1 VQQLT
6 VVHGNSRKSTSRI
19 AEFLFLTLLAC
30 PGLTF
35 AQAVSGN
42 ISGTVDDA
50 SGAAVPNA
58 TITITDLDR
67 GAVFHTQS
75 AADGNY
81 SQTHLLAGHYS
92 VKVESVGFG
101 AYTANA
107 DVQVDAT
114 THLDPQLSPANVK
127 TSVVVTDATPL
138 LTTDRAEISTTL
150 TGRQIQQLPVLDRNV
165 TNLLLLIP
173 GTQLNSWQHAV
184 SENPQGGIQA
194 NVNGQFFTAN
204 GFLLDGTENQ
214 SAILGIA
221 VINPDIDS
229 LQDEKVS
236 TSNYEAEFGSASG
249 ALIQATT
256 KSGTNQLHGS
266 AFEFLRN
273 NIANAEDPFTQQNSP
288 LRWNQFGG
296 SIGGRIIKDKL
307 FGFFDYQGT
316 RRRTGGSVLTTVPTT
331 AERSGDLSAMLGD
344 YMCADGST
352 SAAPCANPAL
362 VRTTEGLTAQAR
374 GGMVFDPNTGD
385 ASGANRQV
393 YSSNGQ
399 LNVIPVAAPMGKL
412 LSTLPLPNYG
422 SDIFNNYIS
431 EQSQRF
437 DSDQY
442 NGRVDYNW
450 SDKTHAF
457 GRYTLANFNNYAP
470 AAFGNVAGGPSAF
483 GFSGDSIDRN
493 QSLAVG
499 IDHTFSPTL
508 ITDAR
513 IGFFRYRIRVEPNDV
528 GTTPATDAGLPGLN
542 TGSVETSGMPGFYV
556 QGNGGF
562 DFGYALGV
570 NQCNCPLKETENHF
584 QWVNNWTKITS
595 NHTIKFGV
603 DIRRAQQ
610 QRIPSDS
617 HRSGEITFNSSTT
630 GDSSLD
636 SLASGSVST
645 GAGLASYLLGLPS
658 NFSRYYTGSNYYPG
672 LRETRVFGYIQDSWR
687 ITSKLTFN
695 YGVRW
700 EDYLPQTAA
709 KPGGAGAFDPATG
722 EVLAAGIGSVPSNL
736 GVKAYNLGFL
746 PRIGLAYQA
755 NGKTVVRAGYGE
767 SFNPG
772 GLGAVFG
779 QGADYNPPI
788 VNPQS
793 VSQNNPYTPVFNLLA
808 GPPAPL
814 TPPVSSSGRYL
825 LPNGIGINY
834 FTDPLDSYR
843 IPEVYFYNLTVQHQ
857 FANNFSLEAAYV
869 GNVGRHLFLALNR
882 NQAVPG
888 PGDYDPRRPFYP
900 QYGLTQG
907 LYQYCNCDNSNYNSL
922 QTKLQKQF
930 SHGFDFLLTYTYS
943 KALGDSE
950 GAGGFSDN
958 YNVRA
963 SYGPMSWDRTHTITL
978 EHNLDLPFGVNRHFK
993 MGGSRIADAV
1003 LGGWRL
1009 SGVHTFSSGLPFTP
1023 TVSNAPLLNA
1033 DFNSV
1038 RADVIGSYS
1047 VADQSRNLWFNP
1059 AGFSEPQQP
1068 YRNGTAGRD
1077 SLRGPGLANSNVSLS
1092 KNLLPSERW
1101 ALELRAD
1108 AFNVFNHVNLGLP
1121 NSTIDTSGAG
1131 EITYVQTAMR
1141 QMQFGLHLRF

>member
-1 VQQLT
+1 MSRSRATFTQLFALFIASS
-6 VVHGNSRKSTSRI
+6 VV
-19 AEFLFLTLLAC
+19 LFS
-30 PGLTF
+30 
-35 AQAVSGN
+35 QAVSGN
-42 ISGTVDDA
+42 ISGTVEDA
-50 SGAAVPNA
+50 SGASVPNA

-67 GAVFHTQS
+67 GEVFHTQS
-75 AADGNY
+75 SGDGNY
-81 SQTHLLAGHYS
+81 AQTHLLAGRYQ
-92 VKVESVGFG
+92 VTVESSGFG
-101 AYTANA
+101 KYTATA
-107 DVQVDAT
+107 EVQVDAT
-114 THLDPQLSPANVK
+114 THLDPKLSLTNVQ
-127 TSVVVTDATPL
+127 TNIVVTEATPL
-138 LTTDRAEISTTL
+138 LTTDRAEIATTL
-150 TGRQIQQLPVLDRNV
+150 TGTQIEQLPVFDRNV

-173 GTQLNSWQHAV
+173 GTQLNSWQHAA

-229 LQDEKVS
+229 LQDQKVS

-256 KSGTNQLHGS
+256 KSGTNQLHAS
-266 AFEFLRN
+266 LFEFLRN

-296 SIGGRIIKDKL
+296 SVGGPLKKDKL

-316 RRRTGGSVLTTVPTT
+316 RRRTGGSVLTTVPTA
-331 AERSGDLSAMLGD
+331 AERSGDLSSQLGN
-344 YMCADGST
+344 YICADGSNSPT
-352 SAAPCANPAL
+352 SCANP
-362 VRTTEGLTAQAR
+362 VNVPTTEGGTTQAR
-374 GGMVFDPNTGD
+374 GGMVFNPNRGDPSTG
-385 ASGANRQV
+385 AGRQV
-393 YSSNGQ
+393 YSRNGVI
-399 LNVIPVAAPMGKL
+399 NVVPVAAPMAKL
-412 LSTLPLPNYG
+412 LSFVPQPNNG

-442 NGRVDYNW
+442 NGRVDYTW
-450 SDKTHAF
+450 SEKTHIF

-470 AAFGNVAGGPSAF
+470 AAFGASGGGPSAF
-483 GFSGDSIDRN
+483 GFSGNSLDRN

-499 IDHTFSPTL
+499 LDHAFSPSL
-508 ITDAR
+508 VTDAR
-513 IGFFRYRIRVEPNDV
+513 LGFFRYRIRVEPNDV
-528 GTTPATDAGLPGLN
+528 GSTPATDAGLPGLN
-542 TGSVETSGMPGFYV
+542 TGSVETSGMPGFYI

-562 DFGYALGV
+562 NFGYALGI

-584 QWVNNWTKITS
+584 QWVNNWTKTAG
-595 NHTIKFGV
+595 NHSVKFGV
-603 DIRRAQQ
+603 DVRRAQQ

-630 GDSSLD
+630 GDSALD
-636 SLASGSVST
+636 TLAAGGVST
-645 GAGLASYLLGLPS
+645 GAGLASYLLGVPS
-658 NFSRYYTGSNYYPG
+658 NFARYYTGSNYYPG
-672 LRETRVFGYIQDSWR
+672 LRETRVFTYAQDSWR
-687 ITSKLTFN
+687 ITPKITFN

-709 KPGGAGAFDPATG
+709 KPGGAGAFDPSTG
-722 EVLAAGIGSVPSNL
+722 EVVAAGIGSVPSNL
-736 GVKAYNLGFL
+736 GVKSYNLGFL

-755 NGKTVVRAGYGE
+755 TEKTVVRVGYGE

-793 VSQNNPYTPVFNLLA
+793 LSQLNPYTPVFNLLNGA
-808 GPPAPL
+808 PPPQS
-814 TPPVSSSGRYL
+814 PQVSSSGRYP

-843 IPEVYFYNLTVQHQ
+843 IPEVYFWNFTVQQ
-857 FANNFSLEAAYV
+857 QIAKDFALEVAYV

-888 PGDYDPRRPFYP
+888 PGDFAPRRPFYN

-930 SHGFDFLLTYTYS
+930 SSGFDFLLTYTYS

-963 SYGPMSWDRTHTITL
+963 SYGPMSWDRTHMITL
-978 EHNLDLPFGVNRHFK
+978 EHNLDLPFGRGRRWK
-993 MGGSRIADAV
+993 MGNNLIADAV
-1003 LGGWRL
+1003 LGGWRV
-1009 SGVHTFSSGLPFTP
+1009 SGVHTFGSGLPFTP

-1038 RADVIGSYS
+1038 RADVIGDYHVS
-1047 VADQSRNLWFNP
+1047 DQNRNLWFNP
-1059 AGFSEPQQP
+1059 AAFTEPQQP

-1077 SLRGPGLANSNVSLS
+1077 SLRGPGLAVSNVSLS
-1092 KNLLPSERW
+1092 KNLIPSEKW
-1101 ALELRAD
+1101 SLELRAE

-1121 NSTIDTSGAG
+1121 NSTVDTSGAG
-1131 EITYVQTAMR
+1131 QITYAQVAMR